1 MAHQYSG
8 RLAVIGG
15 GIGGLGS
22 TTARRLHSHGAEVVL
37 LYAPFERDRVAE
49 TVKRVF
55 GKESPEG
62 VYTFE
67 TDITSEASVKDVFFN
82 GIGALKT
89 DAFPSILVNAAGYVS
104 VQPLEETSAEEALK
118 NFLPN
123 LLGPLNCSNAFFHL
137 YQRRAAELAGKKETG
152 DVQRPPPSQPP
163 PGRIVSI
170 ASQAA
175 HVALDGHG
183 AYCASKA
190 GLLGLTRCQA
200 SEWGRKGI
208 TSNTVSPTVTWT
220 PLAAKAW
227 ADEEKKARH
236 LSEIPTGRFAVP
248 DEVAAAIEFLC
259 RDESGMINGS
269 DVRVD
274 GGFTIR

>member
-1 MAHQYSG
+1 MAQQYSG
-8 RLAVIGG
+8 RLAIIAG

-22 TTARRLHSHGAEVVL
+22 VTASRLHTQGAEVVL
-37 LYAPFERDRVAE
+37 LYAPFESDRVQE
-49 TVKRVF
+49 TVKKVF
-55 GKESPEG
+55 GNEVPER
-62 VYTFE
+62 VHTFE
-67 TDITSEASVKDVFFN
+67 TDITSEASVKDVFN
-82 GIGALKT
+82 QIGNLQTNAS
-89 DAFPSILVNAAGYVS
+89 PSILVNAAGYVS

-123 LLGPLNCSNAFFHL
+123 LLGPWNCSNAFFHL
-137 YQRRAAELAGKKETG
+137 YQRKAAELRDKGETA
-152 DVQRPPPSQPP
+152 P

-190 GLLGLTRCQA
+190 GLLGLVRCQA
-200 SEWGRKGI
+200 SEWGSKGI

-227 ADEEKKARH
+227 ADEDKKAKH

-248 DEVAAAIEFLC
+248 EEIAAAIEFLT
-259 RDESGMINGS
+259 RDESGMVNGA
-269 DVRVD
+269 DLRVD

>member
-1 MAHQYSG
+1 MTQPYSG
-8 RLAVIGG
+8 RLAIIAG

-22 TTARRLHSHGAEVVL
+22 IIAQRLQANGARLIL
-37 LYAPFERDRVAE
+37 LYAPFEADRVKPTLE
-49 TVKRVF
+49 RVF
-55 GKESPEG
+55 TSPDPER
-62 VYTFE
+62 VHALQC
-67 TDITSEASVKDVFFN
+67 DITAEVNVNEIFSKV
-82 GIGALKT
+82 I
-89 DAFPSILVNAAGYVS
+89 DAICSDERNPSFPSILVNAAGYVS
-104 VQPLEETSAEEALK
+104 VQPLEDTTANEAMK

-123 LLGPLNCSNAFFHL
+123 LLGPFITSNAFFKL
-137 YQRRAAELAGKKETG
+137 YRKHALTLSSSEK
-152 DVQRPPPSQPP
+152 PP
-163 PGRIVSI
+163 PGRIISI

-175 HVALDGHG
+175 HVALEGHG

-200 SEWGRKGI
+200 SEWGSHGI
-208 TSNTVSPTVTWT
+208 TSNTISPTVTWT

-227 ADEEKKARH
+227 ADEGRKNKH

-248 DEVAAAIEFLC
+248 EEIAAAVEFLC

-269 DVRVD
+269 DLRVD